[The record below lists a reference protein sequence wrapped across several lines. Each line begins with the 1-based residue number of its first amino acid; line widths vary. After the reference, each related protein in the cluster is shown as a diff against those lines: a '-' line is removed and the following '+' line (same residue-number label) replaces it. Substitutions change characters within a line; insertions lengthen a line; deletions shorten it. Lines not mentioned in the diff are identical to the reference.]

1 MLGYRGRSNRR
12 DFVTGAGLLTV
23 GPAAFS
29 MAVQPSI
36 PWVFQTFERNAAL
49 GFALVLTLLVCAL
62 VVLWFWGWTVL
73 ATRRARDIGWPAWSG
88 VLSIVILVAVG
99 RASGSLPAPFPL
111 IAGWG
116 VLLLWV
122 GVFAAWPSAAPADSG
137 EKPVARAA

>member
-12 DFVTGAGLLTV
+12 DFVAGAGLLTV
-23 GPAAFS
+23 GPAAFA

-49 GFALVLTLLVCAL
+49 GFAFVLTLLVCAL

-73 ATRRARDIGWPAWSG
+73 ATRRARDIGWPAWGG
-88 VLSIVILVAVG
+88 VLSIVLLVAVG
-99 RASGSLPAPFPL
+99 RSTVDLPAPFAF

-116 VLLLWV
+116 VLLLWA
-122 GVFAAWPSAAPADSG
+122 GVFAVWPSARSRPAG
-137 EKPVARAA
+137 EPVPGPA